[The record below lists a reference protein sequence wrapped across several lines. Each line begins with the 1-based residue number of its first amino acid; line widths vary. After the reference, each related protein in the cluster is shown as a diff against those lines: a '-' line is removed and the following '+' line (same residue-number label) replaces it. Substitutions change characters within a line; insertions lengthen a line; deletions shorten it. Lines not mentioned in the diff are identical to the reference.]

1 MLAFLFVAILKKA
14 KILLLCSADIA
25 YIDYEKQQRMTEFGV
40 TYVTKMKKNLRYEE
54 KTDIVYPSTDTMVYS
69 NR

>member
-1 MLAFLFVAILKKA
+1 MIS
-14 KILLLCSADIA
+14 LLRSADMA
-25 YIDYEKQQRMTEFGV
+25 YIDYEKQQRTTELGV
-40 TYVTKMKKNLRYEE
+40 TYVTKMKKNLRYEQ